1 MPMSNLAKHRFIRV
15 TESAAL
21 AAIPARVYGVMVVGG
36 SAATTLKLYNAA
48 NGDGTQTIE
57 FAAAIGTTL
66 FVDLTEV
73 GPVEFSAKL
82 YAVLA
87 GTGGIAYVWYD

>member
-1 MPMSNLAKHRFIRV
+1 MPMSNLPKHRFIRIGS
-15 TESAAL
+15 SAAI

-36 SAATTLKLYNAA
+36 SAATTLKLYDAA
-48 NGDGTQTIE
+48 DGSGTPTIE
-57 FAAAIGTTL
+57 FAAAIGTTV

-73 GPVEFSAKL
+73 GPVDFPTKL
-82 YAVLA
+82 YAAIA